1 MSISDSIPEM
11 PANTSGTYS
20 IMIRANLESDDIL
33 ITSNNQLAFGQKL
46 QVCCYV
52 NMDSIRLTKKI
63 KLWEGNNVS
72 IRKNTELDPVYQEN
86 TEYRIQQCTEYN
98 FRSSWGSATTPPLR
112 TTSRKTS
119 STTGW
124 SSAQRGDLEPQQNL
138 NAVWTFVRIVHKAN
152 LMLKKIVGIGQ
163 LG

>member
-46 QVCCYV
+46 QVCCFV
-52 NMDSIRLTKKI
+52 NMDSIRLTKKN
-63 KLWEGNNVS
+63 KTWGGQQCLNT
-72 IRKNTELDPVYQEN
+72 KNTEIDPVYQEN

>member
-1 MSISDSIPEM
+1 MLAS
-11 PANTSGTYS
+11 ASGTYS

-86 TEYRIQQCTEYN
+86 TEYRIQQYRIQLQEFLGECNNASSQNYIKEDFFYHRLIECTK
-98 FRSSWGSATTPPLR
+98 R
-112 TTSRKTS
+112 
-119 STTGW
+119 
-124 SSAQRGDLEPQQNL
+124 
-138 NAVWTFVRIVHKAN
+138 
-152 LMLKKIVGIGQ
+152 
-163 LG
+163 